1 MWENMKIYNY
11 FCENQQE
18 TQKGMTRLAIV
29 IPCYNE
35 EAVIDDTAAEV
46 LGILGDLAE
55 RGEIS
60 ADSFVLFVNDGSTDG
75 TWQLIEQQHARHCEV
90 KGLSLL
96 GNVGQQN
103 ALMAGMMTVRESVD
117 VVVTI
122 DADLQDDIT
131 CLGQMLAHYR
141 EGCDVVYGVR
151 ESREVNGFFKRTSAR
166 LFYRLQR
173 VLGVR
178 NVDNHAD
185 FRLLSRRALDELAR
199 YKERVLYLRG
209 IVPLLGLKSAEVCYR
224 FRPRKAGTSKYTIGK
239 MVNLGVSGIT
249 GFTAKPINYIIGTG
263 CLFLVVSF
271 FMMLY
276 ILWSF
281 IAGRAVS
288 GWTSIMLSLWFI
300 GAMILL
306 SIGVIGKYIANIF
319 AEVKRRP
326 LYHVEE
332 FLD

>member
-1 MWENMKIYNY
+1 MVKL
-11 FCENQQE
+11 
-18 TQKGMTRLAIV
+18 GIV

-35 EAVIDDTAAEV
+35 EAVVADTAADV
-46 LGILGDLAE
+46 LGILGGLVQREVIA
-55 RGEIS
+55 
-60 ADSFVLFVNDGSTDG
+60 ADSFVLFVNDGSTDS
-75 TWQLIEQQHARHCEV
+75 TWQLITGLHSKDSRV
-90 KGLSLL
+90 KGLNLL

-103 ALMAGMMTVRESVD
+103 AIMAGMMTVRERVD
-117 VVVTI
+117 AVVTI

-131 CLGQMLAHYR
+131 CLEQMLGYYS
-141 EGCDVVYGVR
+141 EGCDIVYGVR
-151 ESREVNGFFKRTSAR
+151 ESREVNGYFKRTTAR
-166 LFYRLQR
+166 MFYRLQR
-173 VLGVR
+173 ALGVKI
-178 NVDNHAD
+178 VDNHAD
-185 FRLLSRRALDELAR
+185 FRLMSRRALDELAK

-209 IVPLLGLKSAEVCYR
+209 IVPLLGLRSAEVSYR
-224 FRPRKAGTSKYTIGK
+224 FSERKAGKSKYTLGK
-239 MVNLGVSGIT
+239 MLNLGVDGIT
-249 GFTAKPINYIIGTG
+249 GFSATPINYIIGTG

-281 IAGRAVS
+281 FVGRAVS
-288 GWTSIMLSLWFI
+288 GWTSIMLSMWFI

-326 LYHVEE
+326 LYHIDT

>member
-1 MWENMKIYNY
+1 MVKL
-11 FCENQQE
+11 
-18 TQKGMTRLAIV
+18 GIV

-35 EAVIDDTAAEV
+35 EAVVADTAADV
-46 LGILGDLAE
+46 LGILGGLVQREVIA
-55 RGEIS
+55 
-60 ADSFVLFVNDGSTDG
+60 ADSFVLFVNDGSTDS
-75 TWQLIEQQHARHCEV
+75 TWQLITGLHSKDSRV
-90 KGLSLL
+90 KGLNLL

-103 ALMAGMMTVRESVD
+103 AIMAGMMTVRERVD
-117 VVVTI
+117 AVVTI

-131 CLGQMLAHYR
+131 CLEQMLGYYR
-141 EGCDVVYGVR
+141 EGCDIVYGVR
-151 ESREVNGFFKRTSAR
+151 ESREVNGYFKRTTAR
-166 LFYRLQR
+166 MFYRLQR
-173 VLGVR
+173 ALGVK

-185 FRLLSRRALDELAR
+185 FRLMSRRALDELAQ

-209 IVPLLGLKSAEVCYR
+209 IVPLLGLRSARVSYR
-224 FRPRKAGTSKYTIGK
+224 FRERKAGKSKYTLGK
-239 MVNLGVSGIT
+239 MLNLGVDGIT
-249 GFTAKPINYIIGTG
+249 GFSATPINYIIGTG
-263 CLFLVVSF
+263 CVFLVVSF

-281 IAGRAVS
+281 FMGRAVS

-326 LYHVEE
+326 LYHIDT

>member
-1 MWENMKIYNY
+1 MVKL
-11 FCENQQE
+11 
-18 TQKGMTRLAIV
+18 GIV

-35 EAVIDDTAAEV
+35 EAVVADTAADV
-46 LGILGDLAE
+46 LGILGGLVQREVIA
-55 RGEIS
+55 
-60 ADSFVLFVNDGSTDG
+60 ADSFVLFVNDGSTDS
-75 TWQLIEQQHARHCEV
+75 TWQLITGLHSKDSRV
-90 KGLSLL
+90 KGLNLL

-103 ALMAGMMTVRESVD
+103 AIMAGMMTVRERVD
-117 VVVTI
+117 AVVTI

-131 CLGQMLAHYR
+131 CLEQMLGYYR
-141 EGCDVVYGVR
+141 EGCDIVYGVR
-151 ESREVNGFFKRTSAR
+151 ESREVNGYFKRTTAR
-166 LFYRLQR
+166 MFYRFQR
-173 VLGVR
+173 ALGVK

-185 FRLLSRRALDELAR
+185 FRLMSRRALDELAQ

-209 IVPLLGLKSAEVCYR
+209 IVPLLGLRSARVSYR
-224 FRPRKAGTSKYTIGK
+224 FRERKAGKSKYTLGK
-239 MVNLGVSGIT
+239 MLNLGVDGIT
-249 GFTAKPINYIIGTG
+249 GFSATPINYIIGTG
-263 CLFLVVSF
+263 CVFLVVSF

-281 IAGRAVS
+281 FVGRAVS
-288 GWTSIMLSLWFI
+288 GWTSIMLSMWFI

-326 LYHVEE
+326 LYHIDT

>member
-1 MWENMKIYNY
+1 MVKL
-11 FCENQQE
+11 
-18 TQKGMTRLAIV
+18 GIV

-35 EAVIDDTAAEV
+35 EAVVADTAADV
-46 LGILGDLAE
+46 LGILGGLVQREVIA
-55 RGEIS
+55 
-60 ADSFVLFVNDGSTDG
+60 ADSFVLFVNDGSTDS
-75 TWQLIEQQHARHCEV
+75 TWQLITGLHSKDSRV
-90 KGLSLL
+90 KGLNLL

-103 ALMAGMMTVRESVD
+103 AIMAGMMTVRERVD
-117 VVVTI
+117 AVVTI

-131 CLGQMLAHYR
+131 CLEQMLGYYR
-141 EGCDVVYGVR
+141 EGCDIVYGVR
-151 ESREVNGFFKRTSAR
+151 ESREVNGYFKRTTAR
-166 LFYRLQR
+166 MFYRLQR
-173 VLGVR
+173 ALGVK

-185 FRLLSRRALDELAR
+185 FRLMSRRALDELAQ

-209 IVPLLGLKSAEVCYR
+209 IVPLLGLRSARVSYR
-224 FRPRKAGTSKYTIGK
+224 FRERKAGKSKYTLGK
-239 MVNLGVSGIT
+239 MLNLGVDGIT
-249 GFTAKPINYIIGTG
+249 GFSATPINYIIGTG
-263 CLFLVVSF
+263 CVFLVVSF

-281 IAGRAVS
+281 FMGRAVS
-288 GWTSIMLSLWFI
+288 GWTSIMLSMWFI

-326 LYHVEE
+326 LYHIDT

>member
-1 MWENMKIYNY
+1 MVKL
-11 FCENQQE
+11 
-18 TQKGMTRLAIV
+18 GIV

-35 EAVIDDTAAEV
+35 EAVVADTAAEV
-46 LGILGDLAE
+46 LGILGDLVQRE
-55 RGEIS
+55 VIS
-60 ADSFVLFVNDGSTDG
+60 ADSFVLFVNDGSTDS
-75 TWQLIEQQHARHCEV
+75 TWQLITGLHSQDSRV
-90 KGLSLL
+90 KGLNLL
-96 GNVGQQN
+96 SNVGQQN
-103 ALMAGMMTVRESVD
+103 AIMAGMMTVRERVD
-117 VVVTI
+117 AVVTI

-131 CLGQMLAHYR
+131 CLEKMLGYYS
-141 EGCDVVYGVR
+141 EGCDIVYGVR
-151 ESREVNGFFKRTSAR
+151 ESREVNGYFKRTTAR
-166 LFYRLQR
+166 MFYRLQR
-173 VLGVR
+173 ALGVK

-185 FRLLSRRALDELAR
+185 FRLMSRRALDELAK

-209 IVPLLGLKSAEVCYR
+209 IVPLLGLRSAEVSYR
-224 FRPRKAGTSKYTIGK
+224 FRERKAGKSKYTLGK
-239 MVNLGVSGIT
+239 MLNLGVDGIT
-249 GFTAKPINYIIGTG
+249 GFSATPINYIIGTG

-281 IAGRAVS
+281 FVGRAVS
-288 GWTSIMLSLWFI
+288 GWTSIMLSMWFI

-326 LYHVEE
+326 LYHIDT

>member
-1 MWENMKIYNY
+1 MVKL
-11 FCENQQE
+11 
-18 TQKGMTRLAIV
+18 GIV

-35 EAVIDDTAAEV
+35 EAVVADTAADV
-46 LGILGDLAE
+46 LGILGGLVQREVIA
-55 RGEIS
+55 
-60 ADSFVLFVNDGSTDG
+60 ADSFVLFVNDGSTDS
-75 TWQLIEQQHARHCEV
+75 TWQLITGLHSQDSRV
-90 KGLSLL
+90 KGLNLL
-96 GNVGQQN
+96 SNVGQQN
-103 ALMAGMMTVRESVD
+103 AIMAGMMTVRERVD
-117 VVVTI
+117 AVVTI

-131 CLGQMLAHYR
+131 CLEQMLGYYR
-141 EGCDVVYGVR
+141 EGCDIVYGVR
-151 ESREVNGFFKRTSAR
+151 ESREVNGYFKRTTAR
-166 LFYRLQR
+166 MFYRLQR
-173 VLGVR
+173 ALGVK

-185 FRLLSRRALDELAR
+185 FRLMSRRALDELAK

-209 IVPLLGLKSAEVCYR
+209 IVPLLGLRSAEVSYR
-224 FRPRKAGTSKYTIGK
+224 FRERKAGKSKYTLGK
-239 MVNLGVSGIT
+239 MLNLGVDGIT
-249 GFTAKPINYIIGTG
+249 GFSATPINYIIGTG

-281 IAGRAVS
+281 FVGRAVS
-288 GWTSIMLSLWFI
+288 GWTSIMLSMWFI

-326 LYHVEE
+326 LYHIDT

>member
-1 MWENMKIYNY
+1 MVKL
-11 FCENQQE
+11 
-18 TQKGMTRLAIV
+18 GIV

-35 EAVIDDTAAEV
+35 EAVVADTAADV
-46 LGILGDLAE
+46 LGILGDLVQRE
-55 RGEIS
+55 VIS
-60 ADSFVLFVNDGSTDG
+60 ADSFVLFVNDGSTDS
-75 TWQLIEQQHARHCEV
+75 TWQLITGLHSKDSRV
-90 KGLSLL
+90 KGLNLL

-103 ALMAGMMTVRESVD
+103 AIMAGMMTVRERVD
-117 VVVTI
+117 AVVTI

-131 CLGQMLAHYR
+131 CLEQMLGYYR
-141 EGCDVVYGVR
+141 EGCDIVYGVR
-151 ESREVNGFFKRTSAR
+151 ESREVNGYFKRTTAR
-166 LFYRLQR
+166 MFYRLQR
-173 VLGVR
+173 ALGVKI
-178 NVDNHAD
+178 VDNHAD
-185 FRLLSRRALDELAR
+185 FRLMSRRALDELAK

-209 IVPLLGLKSAEVCYR
+209 IVPLLGLRSAEVSYR
-224 FRPRKAGTSKYTIGK
+224 FRERKAGKSKYTLGK
-239 MVNLGVSGIT
+239 MLNLGVDGIT
-249 GFTAKPINYIIGTG
+249 GFSATPLNYIIGTG

-281 IAGRAVS
+281 FVGRAVS
-288 GWTSIMLSLWFI
+288 GWTSIMLSMWFI

-326 LYHVEE
+326 LYHIDT

>member
-1 MWENMKIYNY
+1 MVKL
-11 FCENQQE
+11 
-18 TQKGMTRLAIV
+18 GIV

-35 EAVIDDTAAEV
+35 EAVVADTAADV
-46 LGILGDLAE
+46 LGILGGLVQREVIA
-55 RGEIS
+55 
-60 ADSFVLFVNDGSTDG
+60 ADSFVLFVNDGSTDS
-75 TWQLIEQQHARHCEV
+75 TWQLITVLHSKDSRV
-90 KGLSLL
+90 KGLNLL

-103 ALMAGMMTVRESVD
+103 AIMAGMMTVRERVD
-117 VVVTI
+117 AVVTI

-131 CLGQMLAHYR
+131 CLEQMLGYYR

-151 ESREVNGFFKRTSAR
+151 ESREVNGYFKRTTAR
-166 LFYRLQR
+166 MFYRLQR
-173 VLGVR
+173 ALGVK

-185 FRLLSRRALDELAR
+185 FRLMSRRALDELAQ

-209 IVPLLGLKSAEVCYR
+209 IVPLLGLRSARVSYR
-224 FRPRKAGTSKYTIGK
+224 FRERKAGKSKYTLGK
-239 MVNLGVSGIT
+239 MLNLGVDGIT
-249 GFTAKPINYIIGTG
+249 GFSATPINYIIGTG
-263 CLFLVVSF
+263 CVFLVVSF

-281 IAGRAVS
+281 FMGRAVS
-288 GWTSIMLSLWFI
+288 GWTSIMLSMWFI

-326 LYHVEE
+326 LYHIDT

>member
-1 MWENMKIYNY
+1 MVKL
-11 FCENQQE
+11 
-18 TQKGMTRLAIV
+18 GIV

-35 EAVIDDTAAEV
+35 EAVVADTAADV
-46 LGILGDLAE
+46 LGILGGLVQREVIA
-55 RGEIS
+55 
-60 ADSFVLFVNDGSTDG
+60 ADSFVLFVNDGSTDS
-75 TWQLIEQQHARHCEV
+75 TWQLITGLHSKDSRV
-90 KGLSLL
+90 KGLNLL

-103 ALMAGMMTVRESVD
+103 AIMAGMMTVRERVD
-117 VVVTI
+117 AVVTI

-131 CLGQMLAHYR
+131 CLEQMLGYYR
-141 EGCDVVYGVR
+141 EGCDIVYGVR
-151 ESREVNGFFKRTSAR
+151 ESREVNGYFKRTTAR
-166 LFYRLQR
+166 MFYRLQR
-173 VLGVR
+173 ALGVK

-185 FRLLSRRALDELAR
+185 FRLMSRRALDELAQ

-209 IVPLLGLKSAEVCYR
+209 IVPLLGLRSARVSYR
-224 FRPRKAGTSKYTIGK
+224 FRARKAGKSKYTLGK
-239 MVNLGVSGIT
+239 MLNLGVDGIT
-249 GFTAKPINYIIGTG
+249 GFSATPINYIIGTG
-263 CLFLVVSF
+263 CVFLVVSF

-281 IAGRAVS
+281 FMGRAVS
-288 GWTSIMLSLWFI
+288 GWTSIMLSMWFI

-326 LYHVEE
+326 LYHIDT

>member
-1 MWENMKIYNY
+1 MVKL
-11 FCENQQE
+11 
-18 TQKGMTRLAIV
+18 GIV

-35 EAVIDDTAAEV
+35 EAVVADTAAEV
-46 LGILGDLAE
+46 LGILGDLVQRE
-55 RGEIS
+55 VIS
-60 ADSFVLFVNDGSTDG
+60 ADSFVLFVNDGSTDS
-75 TWQLIEQQHARHCEV
+75 TWQLITGLHSQDSRV
-90 KGLSLL
+90 KGLNLL
-96 GNVGQQN
+96 SNVGQQN
-103 ALMAGMMTVRESVD
+103 AIMAGMMTVRELVD
-117 VVVTI
+117 AVVTI

-131 CLGQMLAHYR
+131 CLEKMLGYYS
-141 EGCDVVYGVR
+141 EGCDIVYGVR
-151 ESREVNGFFKRTSAR
+151 ESREVNGYFKRTTAR

-173 VLGVR
+173 ALGVKI
-178 NVDNHAD
+178 VDNHAD
-185 FRLLSRRALDELAR
+185 FRLMSRRALDELAK

-209 IVPLLGLKSAEVCYR
+209 IVPLLGLRSAEVSYR
-224 FRPRKAGTSKYTIGK
+224 FRERKAGKSKYTLGK
-239 MVNLGVSGIT
+239 MLNLGVDGIT
-249 GFTAKPINYIIGTG
+249 GFSATPINYIIGTG

-281 IAGRAVS
+281 FVGRAVS
-288 GWTSIMLSLWFI
+288 GWTSIMLSMWFI

-326 LYHVEE
+326 LYHIDT